1 MDLVSDTQPS
11 MDLDAISGVD
21 VTGSNVSL
29 DLNSSLD
36 AVSDSGKKA
45 PTSPIPVLNLGEPLM
60 PNSATANSGDFLVMD
75 TSKQTP
81 LQVYPT
87 TQTQPVNT
95 LSTPLGNQPV
105 MAAPTP
111 APAPLSLAHA
121 PSSVQFSLQSL
132 PSLNLPPSFQS
143 EVQLDGDFGGGNDP
157 PISLMSE
164 VSGAPDNQ
172 GKKLDNKE
180 LLE

>member
-1 MDLVSDTQPS
+1 
-11 MDLDAISGVD
+11 MDLDGISGVD

-36 AVSDSGKKA
+36 AVSDPVKKA

-60 PNSATANSGDFLVMD
+60 PNSAPANSGDFLVMD

-87 TQTQPVNT
+87 TQAQPAST
-95 LSTPLGNQPV
+95 LSTQLDSQPV
-105 MAAPTP
+105 MAAP

-164 VSGAPDNQ
+164 VSGAPDGQ
-172 GKKLDNKE
+172 GKKPDNKE

>member
-1 MDLVSDTQPS
+1 
-11 MDLDAISGVD
+11 MDLDPISGVD

-60 PNSATANSGDFLVMD
+60 PNSTTANSGDFLVMD

-95 LSTPLGNQPV
+95 LSTPLGNQPA

-111 APAPLSLAHA
+111 ASAPLSLAHA

-143 EVQLDGDFGGGNDP
+143 EVQLDGDFGGGNDS